1 LSEALG
7 ITFEEIDRAGVVTL
21 DRPTRLNALTREMF
35 EALSEHYRRWAPA
48 PHIYGVVVQSSHPS
62 VFSSGGD
69 LKLLQEW
76 SEQGAL
82 GAIREFYR
90 AAYRHVW
97 VLEKFIRPNLPLI
110 NGLCLGGG
118 IGISLY
124 GTHCV
129 AGEGYR
135 FGIPQVGIGFLPDIG
150 GTYFLPRMLGRTGLY
165 LALTGRLI
173 GPAEA
178 YRHRLVLAVVLVAA
192 FGCFVWRGLDQ
203 VEALRTAHAELA
215 SRRVAL
221 AALQRSVDLVPYDE
235 FAALT
240 RRRADA
246 VALVE
251 RRRQVLADDAV
262 AAPRPD
268 LETLLTGSTL
278 PALRAPS
285 LLAEALR
292 KQAARSPEAEAALVA
307 VLGALPA
314 GGGVDL
320 ETLELAGEGRPQPL
334 ADAPEL
340 REIRAQVV
348 LTGAPADVLAC
359 LEAFAVDRGR
369 GLPAPSVLTASLR
382 RIEPERWGSGLHRL
396 AAPPVRLSVSLAVL
410 LPWPVSVGS

>member
-21 DRPTRLNALTREMF
+21 DRPIRLNALNREMF

-48 PHIYGVVVQSSHPS
+48 PHIYGVVMQSSHPS

-76 SEQGAL
+76 SEQGAR

-135 FGIPQVGIGFLPDIG
+135 FGMPQVGIGFLPDIG
-150 GTYFLPRMLGRTGLY
+150 GTYFLPRMFGRTGLY

-178 YRHRLVLAVVLVAA
+178 YRHRLVSHCIPSALFHVIKDALADNHPIDRLLDGLHRDPGEGELVAHTPLIDHA
-192 FGCFVWRGLDQ
+192 FSAPSVAAILERLDHEQGGDRAFAQETAAEIRKKSPTSLKLAFAQLKRGKALDLASALKLEFRLASHLIASPDYREGIAARSAGKGRAPSWQPATLDQ
-203 VEALRTAHAELA
+203 VDDQAIERLFTTPAE
-215 SRRVAL
+215 
-221 AALQRSVDLVPYDE
+221 DE
-235 FAALT
+235 
-240 RRRADA
+240 
-246 VALVE
+246 
-251 RRRQVLADDAV
+251 
-262 AAPRPD
+262 
-268 LETLLTGSTL
+268 
-278 PALRAPS
+278 
-285 LLAEALR
+285 
-292 KQAARSPEAEAALVA
+292 
-307 VLGALPA
+307 
-314 GGGVDL
+314 
-320 ETLELAGEGRPQPL
+320 LELER
-334 ADAPEL
+334 
-340 REIRAQVV
+340 
-348 LTGAPADVLAC
+348 
-359 LEAFAVDRGR
+359 
-369 GLPAPSVLTASLR
+369 PAP
-382 RIEPERWGSGLHRL
+382 GL
-396 AAPPVRLSVSLAVL
+396 
-410 LPWPVSVGS
+410 

>member
-1 LSEALG
+1 MSEALG

-48 PHIYGVVVQSSHPS
+48 PHIYGVVMQSSHPS

-135 FGIPQVGIGFLPDIG
+135 FGMPQVGIGFLPDIG

-178 YRHRLVLAVVLVAA
+178 YRHRLVSHCIPSAHFHVIKDALADNHPIDRLLDGLHRDPGEGELVAHTPLIDHA
-192 FGCFVWRGLDQ
+192 FSAPS
-203 VEALRTAHAELA
+203 VEAI
-215 SRRVAL
+215 L
-221 AALQRSVDLVPYDE
+221 AALDQQEGEHQTFAQETAAEIRKKSPTSLKIAFAQYHRGKTLDLASALKLE
-235 FAALT
+235 FRLACHLIGSPDYREGIAA
-240 RRRADA
+240 RIA
-246 VALVE
+246 
-251 RRRQVLADDAV
+251 
-262 AAPRPD
+262 
-268 LETLLTGSTL
+268 GKG
-278 PALRAPS
+278 RAPS
-285 LLAEALR
+285 W
-292 KQAARSPEAEAALVA
+292 Q
-307 VLGALPA
+307 PA
-314 GGGVDL
+314 TLDEVDDRAIERL
-320 ETLELAGEGRPQPL
+320 FTTPVEDELELEDL
-334 ADAPEL
+334 AP
-340 REIRAQVV
+340 
-348 LTGAPADVLAC
+348 
-359 LEAFAVDRGR
+359 
-369 GLPAPSVLTASLR
+369 GL
-382 RIEPERWGSGLHRL
+382 
-396 AAPPVRLSVSLAVL
+396 
-410 LPWPVSVGS
+410 